1 MSDTNVSTTNQ
12 EPARNEVRTMLPPVD
27 VVEDASGITLYA
39 DLPGVPKDKL
49 SVRVEAD
56 TLTIEGEMTLP
67 LATNMEASHA
77 EIQLPRYWR
86 AFTLGQELDR
96 DNVSA
101 EFKQGVLKLRIPKAE
116 HAKPR
121 KVEIQIL

>member
-77 EIQLPRYWR
+77 EVQLPRYWR